1 MSIIF
6 IPKAET
12 LKKYQIT
19 DNVKK
24 ARRAEPRKW
33 TDEEINVII
42 NLRAVNCTFDVIA
55 KILNRPKQSCSHIVF
70 SRKLYDAIA
79 DKKQKMVNEIM
90 GS

>member
-6 IPKAET
+6 TPKAET

-24 ARRAEPRKW
+24 ARRAEPKKW
-33 TDEEINVII
+33 TEQEVAVVI

-55 KILNRPKQSCSHIVF
+55 KILSRPKQSCSHIVF

-79 DKKQKMVNEIM
+79 DKKQKMVDEIM